1 MRSGFV
7 GKVIGIDLGGSTTK
21 IVGFDGKTMI
31 SPFLVRANDPIA
43 SVYGA
48 FGKFL
53 SINSFKIEDIE
64 QIMVTG
70 VGSSFVDSRL
80 FGIPTAKVDE
90 FMAIG
95 LGGLFLSNLKKAI
108 IVSMGTGTAL
118 VKAENN
124 AAVHLGGT
132 GIGGGTLLGLSNR
145 MLNVRHFDELIET
158 ASEGNLSNVDLTI
171 GDISKEVLET
181 LPSETTASNFG
192 KLSDLVTKA
201 DLALGIINLVFQ
213 TIGMVAVFNTRID
226 NTKDVVLTGNLT
238 NVPQA
243 KNIFDQLSALYN
255 VNFQIPE
262 HAEYA
267 TAVGAAICFN
277 TEGILMRE
285 VL

>member
-1 MRSGFV
+1 M

-243 KNIFDQLSALYN
+243 RNIFDQLSALYN

-277 TEGILMRE
+277 TEGISMRE

>member
-1 MRSGFV
+1 M

-243 KNIFDQLSALYN
+243 KNIFDQLSVLYN

-277 TEGILMRE
+277 TEGISMRE

>member
-1 MRSGFV
+1 M

-243 KNIFDQLSALYN
+243 KNIFDQLSSLYN
-255 VNFQIPE
+255 VNFQIPD

-277 TEGILMRE
+277 TEGISMRE